1 MACNHLE
8 DAIPPDAKWDREV
21 DYAPVMQLDKSPL
34 RAMEMLGRIQEIESR
49 LRGLDC
55 GSCGAPSC
63 HALAEDIVRGYATE
77 DSCIYVLQEKLGAVM
92 TSMMTQGFAQA
103 EPEKEGAL

>member
-1 MACNHLE
+1 M
-8 DAIPPDAKWDREV
+8 V
-21 DYAPVMQLDKSPL
+21 YAPVMQLDQNPL

-63 HALAEDIVRGYATE
+63 HALAEDVVRGYAVE
-77 DSCIYVLQEKLGAVM
+77 DSCIYVLQEKLDAVM
-92 TSMMTQGFAQA
+92 RSMLEKHDLNAKQ
-103 EPEKEGAL
+103 KEGAAP